1 MFPVRRAAGGSK
13 VKEALMKSLDQ
24 TLIGRYHEEGY
35 LFPFRAF
42 SAEVAAGY
50 RAEVERTC
58 ANTAGPAAAA
68 SGTVSYRVKPYLL
81 FRWAAGLVR
90 EPAILDAVEDL
101 IGRDIMVFHTTMW
114 WKTKGSPNRVPWH
127 QDGTYFGL
135 APYEH
140 VTAWVALSPSNT
152 RTGCVRIVPG
162 SHHSGQMP
170 HADHRDPALMLSR
183 GQTVVVDIDG
193 SLAKPIVLSPG
204 EFSLHHTLAVHS
216 SDPNTGDDDRIGIGI
231 SYIPTRVRHVGP
243 TRLSATLVRGQDGY
257 GHFDLEPAPAAD
269 LDPAA
274 DAAHRDSDARFWE
287 ASRSIPEMAGIH

>member
-1 MFPVRRAAGGSK
+1 
-13 VKEALMKSLDQ
+13 MKSLDPA
-24 TLIGRYHEEGY
+24 LVARYHDEGF

-42 SAEVAAGY
+42 SAQAAAAY

-58 ANTAGPAAAA
+58 TDTAGPAAAA

-81 FRWAAGLVR
+81 FTWAASMVR

-101 IGRDIMVFHTTMW
+101 IGPDIMVFHTTMW
-114 WKTKGSPNRVPWH
+114 WKTKGSPSRVPWH

-152 RTGCVRIVPG
+152 QTGCVRIVPG
-162 SHHSGQMP
+162 SQHAGQMP
-170 HADHRDPALMLSR
+170 HADHRDSTLMLSR
-183 GQTVVVDIDG
+183 GQTVIADVDA
-193 SLAKPIVLSPG
+193 SLATPIVLSPG
-204 EFSLHHTLAVHS
+204 EFSLHHTLAVHA

-243 TRLSATLVRGQDGY
+243 TRLSATLVRGRDTY
-257 GHFDLEPAPAAD
+257 GHFDLEPRPASD

-274 DAAHRDSDARFWE
+274 VAAHRDSDARFWE

>member
-1 MFPVRRAAGGSK
+1 
-13 VKEALMKSLDQ
+13 MKSLDQ
-24 TLIGRYHEEGY
+24 DLVSRYHDEGY

-42 SAEVAAGY
+42 SPEVAAIY
-50 RAEVERTC
+50 RSDVERTC
-58 ANTAGPAAAA
+58 ANSAGPAAAA

-81 FRWAAGLVR
+81 FTWAANMVR

-101 IGRDIMVFHTTMW
+101 IGPDIMVFHTTMW
-114 WKTKGSPNRVPWH
+114 WKTKGSPSRVPWH

-140 VTAWVALSPSNT
+140 VTAWVALSPSDIQ
-152 RTGCVRIVPG
+152 TGCVRIVPG
-162 SHHSGQMP
+162 SHRSGQMP

-183 GQTVVVDIDG
+183 GQTVVADIDG
-193 SLAKPIVLSPG
+193 ALATPIVLSPG
-204 EFSLHHTLAVHS
+204 EFSLHHTMAVHA

-243 TRLSATLVRGQDGY
+243 TRLSATLVRGHDTY

-269 LDPAA
+269 LDPVAI
-274 DAAHRDSDARFWE
+274 AAHRDSDARFWE
-287 ASRSIPEMAGIH
+287 ASKSIPEMAGIH

>member
-1 MFPVRRAAGGSK
+1 
-13 VKEALMKSLDQ
+13 MKSLD
-24 TLIGRYHEEGY
+24 LASVDRYHEEGY

-42 SAEVAAGY
+42 STEVAAAY
-50 RAEVERTC
+50 RADVERTC
-58 ANTAGPAAAA
+58 AASAGPAAAA

-81 FRWAAGLVR
+81 FTWAARMVR
-90 EPAILDAVEDL
+90 EAAILDAVEDL
-101 IGRDIMVFHTTMW
+101 IGPDIMVFHTTMW
-114 WKTKGSPNRVPWH
+114 WKTKGSPSRVPWH

-152 RTGCVRIVPG
+152 RTGCVRIVPR
-162 SHHSGQMP
+162 SHRAGQMP
-170 HADHRDPALMLSR
+170 HADVRDPSLMLSR
-183 GQTVVVDIDG
+183 GQTVVTHVDG
-193 SLAKPIVLSPG
+193 SLAEPVVLSPG
-204 EFSLHHTLAVHS
+204 EFSLHHTMAVHA

-243 TRLSATLVRGQDGY
+243 TRLSATLVRGHDRY

-274 DAAHRDSDARFWE
+274 IAAHRDSDARFWE